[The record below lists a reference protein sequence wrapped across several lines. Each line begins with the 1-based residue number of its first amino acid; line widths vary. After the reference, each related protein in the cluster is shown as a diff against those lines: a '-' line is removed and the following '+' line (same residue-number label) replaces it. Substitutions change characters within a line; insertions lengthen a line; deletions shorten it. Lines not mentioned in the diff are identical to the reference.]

1 MEILTPPI
9 TTAPTARSSPAR
21 RFVQRN
27 MYRWHR
33 IIGLITVVPVIC
45 WTLSGLSHPLMSNWL
60 RPKIA
65 RETLPPTPVPRPA
78 LPLTQVL
85 AQNQLTE
92 LRNVRLI
99 NWASQPAYQVLA
111 GAPTAEPRYFDATT
125 GAALPAGADQRFA
138 EQLARYFTQDSVSAI
153 TAAERITSFTEDY
166 PFVNRLLPVWKI
178 TLGQPSSL
186 TVYVETMPA
195 RLATFNNPTRR
206 TFLRVFNWLHTW
218 SWLELI
224 GNNMLRVSVMLVLLS
239 VIIASALS
247 GLLIYGL
254 MWGKFRKPRNA
265 NDQVGWLRKYHR
277 AVGLAVALVTLSF
290 AGSGAFHVYL
300 KLHPDTRLAYFHA
313 PSIATSRLSVDLTQ
327 LPLNWD
333 KVQNVALAELN
344 GQVYYQVSSLSPAEK
359 AAWGKG
365 PAKSA
370 PGASTGQPVE
380 KVRAAEV
387 AYYNA
392 ATASLLPE
400 GSTQYAHLL
409 ANSFLAQAGASV
421 TPAILKTE
429 VLDHFGEEYNFI
441 NKRLPVVRVAYDT
454 PTKTT
459 LYVEPATGRLAARID
474 NADRYEGLS
483 FGFLHKFH
491 LSGGLGKNLRDAITM
506 FSALGVLAVSL
517 LGLWLFLKVK

>member
-1 MEILTPPI
+1 METIQPVLAPPV
-9 TTAPTARSSPAR
+9 RSSATR

-33 IIGLITVVPVIC
+33 IIGLITIVPVIC

-65 RETLPPTPVPRPA
+65 REALPPTPVPRAA

-85 AQNQLTE
+85 AQNHLAE
-92 LRNVRLI
+92 LRNVRLVR
-99 NWASQPAYQVLA
+99 WAGQPTYQVLT
-111 GAPTAEPRYFDATT
+111 GTPTAEPRYFDATT
-125 GAALPAGADQRFA
+125 GTALPAGADQRFA
-138 EQLARYFTQDSVSAI
+138 EQLARYFTQDSVAPI
-153 TAAERITSFTEDY
+153 VAAERLTSFTEDY

-178 TLGQPSSL
+178 TLGQPSGL

-195 RLATFNNPTRR
+195 RLATFNNSTRQ

-224 GNNMLRVSVMLVLLS
+224 GNNVLRVSIMLVLLS
-239 VIIASALS
+239 IIIASTLS

-254 MWGKFRKPRNA
+254 MWNKFRKPRNA
-265 NDQVGWLRKYHR
+265 NDKVGWLRKYHR

-300 KLHPDTRLAYFHA
+300 KLHPDNRLAYFHA
-313 PSIATSRLSVDLTQ
+313 PAIAASRLAIDLTE
-327 LPLNWD
+327 LPLAWD
-333 KVQNVALAELN
+333 KVQNVSLAEFD
-344 GQVYYQVSSLSPAEK
+344 GQVYYQVFSLPPADK
-359 AAWGKG
+359 AAWDKG
-365 PAKSA
+365 PAKPA

-392 ATASLLPE
+392 ANASLLPG
-400 GSTQYAHLL
+400 GSTQYAQRL
-409 ANSFLAQAGASV
+409 AGSFLTQAGFSTV
-421 TPAILKTE
+421 PAILKTE
-429 VLDHFGEEYNFI
+429 VLDHFGDEYNFI
-441 NKRLPVVRVAYDT
+441 NKRLPVVQVAYAT

-474 NADRYEGLS
+474 NANRYEGLA

-506 FSALGVLAVSL
+506 LSALGVLAVSL